1 MAIFASNDLVP
12 ATRVRIN
19 FGTGPSTVG
28 AGQRRMLVVGPK
40 LSTGT
45 ATVNTV
51 YRINSEAEVET
62 YAGAG
67 SPLHQAVRGALTAWK
82 KVPLYILPVAATSG
96 GAEVA
101 ASAIIR
107 LSGIA
112 TKAGRVDVTLS
123 NTQFSVGFAS
133 GDGYAAIATNIAE
146 SINAITYAPAIGT
159 AVTSD
164 VTVTAKLAGISQSD
178 NIRLRVSVT
187 PGCGITAA
195 VVDDD
200 ETLQDGADGS
210 TTELAN
216 ITTALST
223 ISDERFYYL
232 VSTNSAAA
240 TVFKTHIETKSEP
253 DPGLRTI
260 GFVGFVD
267 DDPAAANVISL
278 ALNYERMN
286 VIAQPSSEV
295 TKEWLVG
302 HWAGIRAKREL
313 ENRRYNFANY
323 AQADWSVPRVYSSN
337 DILTTSELAAG
348 VSNGVTLVQSSE
360 YGSYVVRSV
369 TTASKNSTGT
379 IDDFR
384 KLDTHIVS
392 VADEVGDVV
401 SNRHAN
407 TFTNF
412 ALKADQYLD
421 DGVTVNPLQRV
432 PARTLT
438 PSRYTQ
444 WLITE
449 LSSFNSAGQLD
460 KFQDTV
466 DSISSAIDGSVSS
479 RLNVEFDLYV
489 IPLLFQTGLTINE
502 ASSG

>member
-1 MAIFASNDLVP
+1 
-12 ATRVRIN
+12 
-19 FGTGPSTVG
+19 
-28 AGQRRMLVVGPK
+28 MLIVGPK

-45 ATVNTV
+45 ATVNTL
-51 YRINSEAEVET
+51 YRINSEAEAET
-62 YAGAG
+62 YTGSG
-67 SPLHQAVRGALTAWK
+67 SPVHQAVRGALTAWK
-82 KVPLYILPVAATSG
+82 KVPLYILPVAETSG
-96 GAEVA
+96 GAQTQ

-107 LSGIA
+107 LTGTA
-112 TKAGRVDVTLS
+112 TKAGRVDVTLA

-133 GDGYAAIATNIAE
+133 GDGYAAIATNVAE
-146 SINAITYAPAIGT
+146 SISAITYAPATGT

-164 VTVTAKLAGISQSD
+164 VTVTAKLNGISQND

-187 PGCGITAA
+187 PGCGITAI
-195 VVDDD
+195 VVDSD
-200 ETLQDGADGS
+200 ETLQDGTDGS

-216 ITTALST
+216 ITTALAT
-223 ISDERFYYL
+223 VSDERFYYM
-232 VSTNSAAA
+232 VSTNAAAA
-240 TVFKTHIETKSEP
+240 TVMKTHIETKSEP
-253 DPGLRTI
+253 DPGLRS
-260 GFVGFVD
+260 VGFIGYVD
-267 DDPAAANVISL
+267 DDPAAANVAAL

-286 VIAQPSSEV
+286 IVAQPSSEV

-323 AQADWSVPRVYSSN
+323 AQADWTVPRVYASD
-337 DILTTSELAAG
+337 DILTTSELSTG
-348 VSNGVTLVQSSE
+348 VSSGVTLIQSSE

-392 VADEVGDVV
+392 VADEVGDVI

-421 DGVTVNPLQRV
+421 DAVTVNPLQRV

-449 LSSFNSAGQLD
+449 LSSFNAAGQLD
-460 KFQDTV
+460 KFTDTV
-466 DSISSAIDGSVSS
+466 DSISSSIDSSVSS

-489 IPLLFQTGLTINE
+489 IPLLMQTGLTINE